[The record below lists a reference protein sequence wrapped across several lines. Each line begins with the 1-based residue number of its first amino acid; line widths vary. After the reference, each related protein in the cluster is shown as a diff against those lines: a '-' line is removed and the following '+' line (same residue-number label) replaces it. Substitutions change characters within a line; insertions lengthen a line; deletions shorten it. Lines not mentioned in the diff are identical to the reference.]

1 MRQWTYK
8 LAKMDM
14 RGGLKSVR
22 KEIKLDDKGKKDDA
36 QPEWAAAKAKPIK
49 AEAEI
54 EEEEE

>member
-22 KEIKLDDKGKKDDA
+22 KEFDLEVIGKKVF
-36 QPEWAAAKAKPIK
+36 
-49 AEAEI
+49 AEFRFLFNFLFTI
-54 EEEEE
+54 FKHNLF